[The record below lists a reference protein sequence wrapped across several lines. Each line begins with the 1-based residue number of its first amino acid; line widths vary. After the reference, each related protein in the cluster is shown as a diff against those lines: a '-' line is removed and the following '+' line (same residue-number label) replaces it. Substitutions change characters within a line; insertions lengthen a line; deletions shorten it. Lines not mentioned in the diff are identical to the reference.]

1 MTKHEDLLHMLLN
14 AEGRFVSG
22 EEISRNLSISRTAV
36 WKHVNKL
43 RDMGYEFEAVSR
55 KGYRLVTKPD
65 SIDATG
71 LQLALDTT
79 VFGRKAV
86 LLTST
91 LSTQGDVL
99 KLAEQGQA
107 EGAVVIAEEQTG
119 GRGRFGRQWFS
130 PPGKGIWMSVLLRPD
145 LTLQHTPQLT
155 LLTGVAV
162 CRAVRACSGADAGIK
177 WPNDLLIDGRKVC
190 GILLE
195 STVEDHEV
203 RYCIAGIGVDVNFDP
218 EDYPEDLTTIA
229 TSLKMETGQ
238 SVDRTKLT
246 AAILTELEQLYFLYQ
261 KEGFGVI
268 SALWEALSVSMNREI
283 TVTNPHGV
291 IEGKAIGLDPSGA
304 LIVEKHDGEHTLII
318 SGEISWKS

>member
-145 LTLQHTPQLT
+145 LPLQHTPQLT

>member
-55 KGYRLVTKPD
+55 KGYRMVTKPD
-65 SIDATG
+65 SIDATA

-145 LTLQHTPQLT
+145 LPLQHTPQLT

-162 CRAVRACSGADAGIK
+162 CRAIRTCTGADAGIK

-229 TSLKMETGQ
+229 TSLKMATGQ
-238 SVDRTKLT
+238 AVDRTKLT

-268 SALWEALSVSMNREI
+268 SALWEALSVSLNREI
-283 TVTNPHGV
+283 TVTNPQGV
-291 IEGKAIGLDPSGA
+291 IEGKAIGLDASGA
-304 LIVEKHDGEHTLII
+304 LLVEKHGGEHALVI
-318 SGEISWKS
+318 SGEISWKP

>member
-86 LLTST
+86 LLAST

-145 LTLQHTPQLT
+145 LPLQHTPQLT

-218 EDYPEDLTTIA
+218 EDYPGDLTTIA